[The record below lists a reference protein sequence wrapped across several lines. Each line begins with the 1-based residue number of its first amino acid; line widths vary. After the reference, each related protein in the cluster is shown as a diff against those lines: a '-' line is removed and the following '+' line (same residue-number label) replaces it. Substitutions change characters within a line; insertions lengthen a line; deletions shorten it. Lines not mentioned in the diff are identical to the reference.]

1 MPTRAHS
8 VLRSRERPA
17 LHQRNGKYA
26 KPYDD
31 FRSCRQLIAREA
43 LTPFRCSSPARNPP
57 CAFQQPTESESLC
70 RRFLRAFTRQPIGPT
85 IAVFTR
91 SANCVFLLA
100 ANSGV
105 CARRCWSWLRLTHS
119 GRAAAWDR
127 KGKCTSCASRA
138 WSLSRG
144 QDPLLLTM
152 EVCRTRL
159 ARPFETP
166 PAVSEIV
173 RPGSK
178 SPSRR
183 YTKYTV

>member
-1 MPTRAHS
+1 MAKA
-8 VLRSRERPA
+8 RSRLTISRTDDNQGTSLSSAA
-17 LHQRNGKYA
+17 LLPSGIRDRVSH
-26 KPYDD
+26 
-31 FRSCRQLIAREA
+31 CR
-43 LTPFRCSSPARNPP
+43 C
-57 CAFQQPTESESLC
+57 
-70 RRFLRAFTRQPIGPT
+70 FLRAFTRQPIGPT

-105 CARRCWSWLRLTHS
+105 CARRCWSWLRLKRS

-159 ARPFETP
+159 ARPIRDAASRIGDRASWAEASVTP
-166 PAVSEIV
+166 LHEIHSV
-173 RPGSK
+173 GH
-178 SPSRR
+178 
-183 YTKYTV
+183 TVYRCF

>member
-1 MPTRAHS
+1 MIIR
-8 VLRSRERPA
+8 VRRSLP
-17 LHQRNGKYA
+17 LL
-26 KPYDD
+26 
-31 FRSCRQLIAREA
+31 FSRQ
-43 LTPFRCSSPARNPP
+43 NPR
-57 CAFQQPTESESLC
+57 QSESLC
-70 RRFLRAFTRQPIGPT
+70 RCFLRAFTRQPIGPT

-105 CARRCWSWLRLTHS
+105 CARRCWSWLRLKRS

-159 ARPFETP
+159 ARPIRDAASRIGDRASWAEASVTP
-166 PAVSEIV
+166 LHEIHSV
-173 RPGSK
+173 GH
-178 SPSRR
+178 
-183 YTKYTV
+183 TVYRCF